1 MEKNQENLWEF
12 LRDFS
17 SDKMSLVRE
26 AMERTERETSW
37 TLCIQR
43 FNGRKK
49 IPREEAVL
57 QQSPCLWEAASS
69 EPPHSSSATRTPLLW
84 QSWPQRATPSRRNP
98 WHPLGCRHWGPGA
111 AAVSAP
117 SLTALNSLTWSY
129 RSKMTLLVPLL
140 QQESHLCPVLL
151 LCTVYYHGY
160 VERGTGW

>member
-26 AMERTERETSW
+26 ATERTERETSW

-69 EPPHSSSATRTPLLW
+69 EPPHSSSATGTPLLW
-84 QSWPQRATPSRRNP
+84 QSWPQRATPPGGAPGIP
-98 WHPLGCRHWGPGA
+98 WA
-111 AAVSAP
+111 ADTEGQGLQP
-117 SLTALNSLTWSY
+117 SLHPASLPSTAWPEATEVKWHFLYPSCSRNHICAQFSFCAPCIT
-129 RSKMTLLVPLL
+129 MDM
-140 QQESHLCPVLL
+140 
-151 LCTVYYHGY
+151 
-160 VERGTGW
+160 